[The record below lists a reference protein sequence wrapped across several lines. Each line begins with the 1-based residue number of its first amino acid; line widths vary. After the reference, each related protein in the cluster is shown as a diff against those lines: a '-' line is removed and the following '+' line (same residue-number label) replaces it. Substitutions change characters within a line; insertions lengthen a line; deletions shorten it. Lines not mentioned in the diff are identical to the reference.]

1 MDVVGAA
8 MSAARKL
15 HYEIHEG
22 EGPFVLLVHGILTG
36 RSLWRS
42 NLAALARVARPVVV
56 ELWGHGRSPA
66 PDDPALYHPDSFV
79 RSFEE
84 IRAELEADRWVLCGQ
99 SLGAALT
106 LRYALEHPAR
116 VIAQIFTN
124 STSALADVD
133 WVASTRANAP
143 ALAAALASG
152 GRDALERLPIHPVH
166 AKRMPAEAH
175 AALLEDAALL
185 DAGGV
190 ARLLRYTVPES
201 SLRDRVGENRV
212 PTLLVC
218 GERETRFRQH
228 REFAER
234 EMPQLEIATADA
246 GHAVNVEAAERF
258 DTAVCEFLGRR
269 RLH

>member
-1 MDVVGAA
+1 
-8 MSAARKL
+8 MSAAKL

-22 EGPFVLLVHGILTG
+22 EGPFLLLVHGILTG

-66 PDDPALYHPDSFV
+66 PDDPALYHPDTFV

-84 IRAELEADRWVLCGQ
+84 IRAELNTDRWLLCGQ

-106 LRYALEHPAR
+106 LRYSLEHPAH

-124 STSALADVD
+124 STSALADAD
-133 WVASTRANAP
+133 WVASTRAHAP
-143 ALAAALASG
+143 GLAEALASG
-152 GRDALERLPIHPVH
+152 GRAALERLPMHPVH
-166 AKRMPAEAH
+166 AKRMPAASR
-175 AALLEDAALL
+175 AALLEDAARL

-190 ARLLRYTVPES
+190 ARLLRDTVPES

-218 GERETRFRQH
+218 GERETRFAQH

-234 EMPQLEIATADA
+234 QMPRLEVAPVDA
-246 GHAVNVEAAERF
+246 GHAVNVEAAESF
-258 DTAVCEFLGRR
+258 DIAVTAFVRR
-269 RLH
+269 WLRG